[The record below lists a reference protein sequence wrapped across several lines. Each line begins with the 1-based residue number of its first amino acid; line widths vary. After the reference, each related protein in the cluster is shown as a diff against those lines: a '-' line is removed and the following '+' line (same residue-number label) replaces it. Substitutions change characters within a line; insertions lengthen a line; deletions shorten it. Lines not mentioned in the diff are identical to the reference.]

1 MLFEHKFI
9 KIMNINLLSKRLGGK
24 FSSCLDHKLSKKSQ
38 TKKIGKIISKDKRP
52 KRVVDDW
59 SNFSKN
65 TYARLLLQFSM
76 NDLSFGYSF
85 LEVLSDAI
93 KRTQKQIY
101 TYHCKMLNEHGNIKQ
116 IIVDILGYKL
126 QRKRQELPISKPHD

>member
-93 KRTQKQIY
+93 KRTQK
-101 TYHCKMLNEHGNIKQ
+101 
-116 IIVDILGYKL
+116 
-126 QRKRQELPISKPHD
+126 